1 MAAEV
6 TALLK
11 HFVIGELWTDRKNPM
26 DEENNKLLN
35 EKYGAALPLYIVFT
49 SDGTEVARIG
59 GRPPLEKFVEFL
71 KKGLGAPLPQ
81 GNGGGR

>member
-1 MAAEV
+1 MAPEV

-11 HFVIGELWTDRKNPM
+11 QYVIGELWTDRVNPM

-49 SDGTEVARIG
+49 SDGKEIDRIG
-59 GRPPLEKFVEFL
+59 GRPSVEKFVEFL
-71 KKGLGAPLPQ
+71 NKGLKPPP
-81 GNGGGR
+81 

>member
-1 MAAEV
+1 MAPEV

-11 HFVIGELWTDRKNPM
+11 NYVIGELWTDRKNPM

-49 SDGTEVARIG
+49 SDGKEVARIG
-59 GRPPLEKFVEFL
+59 GRPSLEKFVEFL
-71 KKGLGAPLPQ
+71 KKGLDASGSAK
-81 GNGGGR
+81 RD

>member
-1 MAAEV
+1 VAPEA

-11 HFVIGELWTDRKNPM
+11 NFVIGELWTDRKNPM

-49 SDGTEVARIG
+49 SDGREVARIG
-59 GRPPLEKFVEFL
+59 GRPSLEKFVEFL
-71 KKGLGAPLPQ
+71 KKGLASAP
-81 GNGGGR
+81 

>member
-1 MAAEV
+1 M

-11 HFVIGELWTDRKNPM
+11 NYVIGEVWTDRKNPM

-49 SDGTEVARIG
+49 SDGREVARIG
-59 GRPPLEKFVEFL
+59 GRPSQEKFVEFL
-71 KKGLGAPLPQ
+71 KKGLQAPRSAV
-81 GNGGGR
+81 GGGR

>member
-1 MAAEV
+1 MAPEV

-11 HFVIGELWTDRKNPM
+11 NYVIGELWTDRKNPM

-49 SDGTEVARIG
+49 SDGKEVARIG
-59 GRPPLEKFVEFL
+59 GRPSLEKFVEFL
-71 KKGLGAPLPQ
+71 KKGLDAP
-81 GNGGGR
+81 GSAKGD